1 LLCIIAAITLFIK
14 YTCLMEERLATLRS
28 ERNAYK
34 ALYFD
39 YRDSTRYYKELFEED
54 EAMNETLTNIL
65 ILREVK

>member
-1 LLCIIAAITLFIK
+1 
-14 YTCLMEERLATLRS
+14 MEERLATLRS